1 MRFSNLNNYIHIL
14 YSTDVQSALT
24 MLLIATELQWKMVIH
39 RKDINKTVSVDICR
53 LGFSVDQY
61 LKSFSIFG
69 KFPIM
74 VVIRTV
80 HHIFPESSVHV
91 ASLYFAPSLELCVT
105 IRFALANKMKL
116 EVLSQPAGNLKSQF
130 TKLSVSGT
138 VKCNFWDG
146 YCSNNSYSIKI
157 MMMLIHNLYI
167 I

>member
-1 MRFSNLNNYIHIL
+1 
-14 YSTDVQSALT
+14 

-39 RKDINKTVSVDICR
+39 RKDINKTVSVDICH
-53 LGFSVDQY
+53 LGFSIDQY

-130 TKLSVSGT
+130 TKLSVSGA

-146 YCSNNSYSIKI
+146 YCSNNSYSNKI
-157 MMMLIHNLYI
+157 MMMRIHNLYTI
-167 I
+167 